1 MNTAHFNLTREKSE
15 QVEDPRDDGKTL
27 EANDTNTSHNLRR
40 VYSRLTRTVCINV
53 LNQWYQY
60 HSEHP
65 VLLYY
70 LSSIQSWKYWLCF
83 HHGVKLLFLQD
94 KRAKFLSASVSVRN
108 ARKAPVFCARDHPFS
123 VLTFLPLS
131 FLCDSLVR
139 ASPCLFVQKQQVSKH
154 SHEYTKF
161 RRKLTFEYSAIEVWF
176 WTCKGINDWTNRRI
190 FLPHWLLGANAFY
203 RNSLHAVNWM
213 FITPIYL
220 IGGVKLDL
228 AWLLHTI
235 AYSGVSNFHLSA
247 QFPLTICPC
256 MSQYFI
262 KLSPTCWNHRDTWI
276 YLSFS
281 WSVKTF

>member
-70 LSSIQSWKYWLCF
+70 LSSIQSWRYWLCF

-108 ARKAPVFCARDHPFS
+108 ARKVPVFLRSRSPIQRVRISSVVVSLWFTCACF
-123 VLTFLPLS
+123 
-131 FLCDSLVR
+131 
-139 ASPCLFVQKQQVSKH
+139 A
-154 SHEYTKF
+154 
-161 RRKLTFEYSAIEVWF
+161 
-176 WTCKGINDWTNRRI
+176 
-190 FLPHWLLGANAFY
+190 
-203 RNSLHAVNWM
+203 M
-213 FITPIYL
+213 FIRAKT
-220 IGGVKLDL
+220 
-228 AWLLHTI
+228 T
-235 AYSGVSNFHLSA
+235 
-247 QFPLTICPC
+247 
-256 MSQYFI
+256 
-262 KLSPTCWNHRDTWI
+262 
-276 YLSFS
+276 SF
-281 WSVKTF
+281 KTFSRIHQIP